1 MSLLV
6 ARNPLLKRWAIILLH
21 RMPFLHHRLRTII
34 ARERL
39 RAGGKVSDAVNQV
52 ISMSAGLT
60 PRQFAIYE
68 ALKREVASNGE
79 ITR

>member
-21 RMPFLHHRLRTII
+21 RMPFLHHRLRNII

-39 RAGGKVSDAVNQV
+39 RVGGKVSDAVNQV
-52 ISMSAGLT
+52 TSMSAGLT
-60 PRQFAIYE
+60 PREFAIYE
-68 ALKREVASNGE
+68 ALKREVASNSE
-79 ITR
+79 KIR